1 MVKLL
6 TWFYRSDYILNIET
20 LGLECSAGPVCTNH
34 GLEPH
39 QYQTR
44 KKQKESHLGPNY
56 NSALGTFKAIF
67 QNLEVKSSLHLSFT
81 FVEE

>member
-6 TWFYRSDYILNIET
+6 TWFYRTDYILNIET

-67 QNLEVKSSLHLSFT
+67 FKILKLRVTLSFT

>member
-6 TWFYRSDYILNIET
+6 TWFYHTDYILNIET
-20 LGLECSAGPVCTNH
+20 LGLEFSARPVCTNH

-44 KKQKESHLGPNY
+44 KKTERKPPGPK
-56 NSALGTFKAIF
+56 L
-67 QNLEVKSSLHLSFT
+67 
-81 FVEE
+81 